1 MAFNKIAVYSYYILQ
16 IISSRLTQCCFDLF
30 LGVFDPTELID
41 GIRQMYMT
49 REGWLSP
56 FPWCEEF
63 QFFVGDIF
71 TRLKVVRRKKTRGEV
86 TDKFITM
93 SSLLH
98 PHEECSKPRT
108 VLIEGKPGMGK
119 TTYCKKYVYDWAT
132 KKLNPQ
138 DCFSSIKAVLFL
150 KCRDVKSDIWEAID
164 DQLLPEDIEEGVK
177 QQFFQFIRANQSSI
191 LLILD
196 GLDELP
202 SSKVRMI
209 SKILEGKVLPK
220 CYIVATARH
229 EAGIKLRK
237 CCDTLLEVEGFTKKH
252 ASAFIA
258 KYFRGRSELAEKL
271 TARISQDKI
280 LQEMCAN
287 PLNTALLCLLCEEFS
302 GTLPENR
309 TKLYLNMIECVL
321 RRYRKKTELPDTEE
335 DLTNLYKEQL
345 KTLGLIALNGLIEDK
360 LDFEVNELGNHA
372 SDIAAFGF
380 LSVHPGGSK
389 LRPSLHYAFLHKS
402 FQECLAAF
410 YICCEIQDKRIIPE
424 ELVSDDRYFSNLK
437 QVLLFSCGILAE
449 RSTEQATALVTNIGN
464 QVEKGRNISVYPVKV
479 LLEAINECK
488 REKGDFHLQLA
499 KRFGSNNQLSFIC
512 PGVDILANE
521 LTVILC
527 EAIKNSKTVTS
538 LHLSGNG
545 VDGSGA
551 TCIAEAIKVIN
562 TLSSLNLSNNG
573 IGDIGAT
580 SIAEAIKVNKTVTD
594 LDLSRNGIS
603 YIGATS
609 IAEAMKVNETLT
621 HLSLW
626 GNDIGDAGA
635 TSIAEAIN
643 VNETLTSL
651 DVSRSGF
658 SAAGA
663 AFVAKAIK
671 VNKTLTCLDLWSNH
685 FSDDGVAS
693 LADAIKVNKTLSKV
707 NFAKNGIGDAGA
719 ASIAEAIKFNEALI
733 DLDLSNNNI
742 HYVGSTC
749 ISEAIKVNETLTSL
763 DLSHNNF
770 RDAGATSIAESIKV
784 NKSLTSLKIWTNGIG
799 YVGAN
804 SIAEAIKIN
813 KSLISLSIWRNGIG
827 DVGAKS
833 IAEAIK
839 VNKILTELDLSRN
852 DISDIGTSS
861 IAEAIQVE
869 GTLTKL
875 DLSYND
881 ISDAGAAYIAKAI
894 EVNETLISLNL
905 THSGVGDA
913 GAISIAEAIKI
924 NDTLS
929 YFELSYNGISDTS
942 ATCIAEA
949 VKVNKTLINLNL
961 SGNGIGDVGATSFA
975 EAIKVNKTLTTLN
988 LSGNRISD
996 AGAVSITEASKAREA
1011 SYFFVIC

>member
-1 MAFNKIAVYSYYILQ
+1 
-16 IISSRLTQCCFDLF
+16 
-30 LGVFDPTELID
+30 
-41 GIRQMYMT
+41 MYMT

-119 TTYCKKYVYDWAT
+119 TTYCKKYVFDWAT

-138 DCFSSIKAVLFL
+138 DCFSSIKVVLFL

-202 SSKVRMI
+202 SSKVPMI

-464 QVEKGRNISVYPVKV
+464 QVEKERNTSVYPVKV

-512 PGVDILANE
+512 PGVDILGNE

-545 VDGSGA
+545 VNGSGA

-562 TLSSLNLSNNG
+562 TLFSLNLSNNC
-573 IGDIGAT
+573 IDDIGAT
-580 SIAEAIKVNKTVTD
+580 SIAEAIKVNKTVTN

-651 DVSRSGF
+651 DVSQSGF

-671 VNKTLTCLDLWSNH
+671 VNKTLTNLDLWSNH

-742 HYVGSTC
+742 HHVGSTC

-763 DLSHNNF
+763 DLSDNNF

-813 KSLISLSIWRNGIG
+813 KSLTSLSLWRNGIG

-861 IAEAIQVE
+861 IAEAIKVE

-881 ISDAGAAYIAKAI
+881 ISDAGAAYIAEAI

-913 GAISIAEAIKI
+913 GAISIAEAIKV

-975 EAIKVNKTLTTLN
+975 EAIKVNKTLTSLN
-988 LSGNRISD
+988 LSDNRISD
-996 AGAVSITEASKAREA
+996 AGAVSITEASKARKA
-1011 SYFFVIC
+1011 SHFFVICL